1 MTPRALVAVAAAIAL
16 AASLLMRPCLRIR
29 VRRGSDPA
37 SDRAAAVRARELVGF
52 LRTLLR
58 TLRAGDAE
66 DRALAWRL
74 RRRLA
79 GGLVVERDPRQPVD
93 AFPVAASLNKG
104 RELVLCLRD
113 ASGALQDPDATRRIL
128 VHELAHVGVD
138 AAGHGAAFRR
148 ADARLLA
155 AARRDAAWRD
165 PSPYAS
171 FCGVR
176 VAP

>member
-1 MTPRALVAVAAAIAL
+1 MCGRSGRRPTAL
-16 AASLLMRPCLRIR
+16 
-29 VRRGSDPA
+29 RRC
-37 SDRAAAVRARELVGF
+37 ARELVGF

-66 DRALAWRL
+66 TARSRGASA
-74 RRRLA
+74 
-79 GGLVVERDPRQPVD
+79 
-93 AFPVAASLNKG
+93 AASPAASWSNATHANPSTRPG
-104 RELVLCLRD
+104 GGEPEQGAQLVLCLRD

-138 AAGHGAAFRR
+138 ATGHGAAFRR